1 MQLLWLMYALAAL
14 LFMHWLYT
22 SFIGGTGYYTEQPQP
37 VFSWDSFYRLARGG
51 NSAKQKVVPLVV
63 EETQA
68 ATLDTACRE
77 AVVVKNKLHET
88 LQVCFCLA

>member
-14 LFMHWLYT
+14 LFMHWIYT
-22 SFIGGTGYYTEQPQP
+22 SLIGGTGDYTEQP

-68 ATLDTACRE
+68 ATLDTAGRE
-77 AVVVKNKLHET
+77 AVVVKNKLHENF
-88 LQVCFCLA
+88 QVRFCLA

>member
-22 SFIGGTGYYTEQPQP
+22 SLIGGTGYYTEQP
-37 VFSWDSFYRLARGG
+37 VSWDSFYRLARGG
-51 NSAKQKVVPLVV
+51 NSAKQKVVPLVF

-68 ATLDTACRE
+68 ATLDAAGRE

>member
-1 MQLLWLMYALAAL
+1 MQLPWLMYALAAL
-14 LFMHWLYT
+14 LFTHR
-22 SFIGGTGYYTEQPQP
+22 SSEETGYYTEQP

-51 NSAKQKVVPLVV
+51 NSAKQKVVPLVF

-68 ATLDTACRE
+68 ATSDTAGRE
-77 AVVVKNKLHET
+77 AVVVKNKLHGT